1 MTLLELLLVVVLLLC
16 FAVLGLWFSTSIN
29 SYQQLNE
36 GVPQLVSLLRYSK
49 AMAQQT
55 GRVVVVQFPH
65 AAVGDEAEASTTITN
80 EATVVVELPAAAM
93 MAAEVNASIKVVQL
107 SNEAS
112 AISFYPD
119 GSFDTASIVIYSLN
133 DEDQRRAIIQL
144 NGLNGTINQQPHD
157 P

>member
-16 FAVLGLWFSTSIN
+16 FAVLGLWFNTTIN
-29 SYQQLNE
+29 SYQKLNE

-55 GRVVVVQFPH
+55 GKVVVVQFPH
-65 AAVGDEAEASTTITN
+65 AAVGDEAEATSTN
-80 EATVVVELPAAAM
+80 EVTVVVALPSAESM
-93 MAAEVNASIKVVQL
+93 VAEVNANIKVVQL

-112 AISFYPD
+112 TISFYPD
-119 GSFDTASIVIYSLN
+119 GSFDSTTIVIYSLS
-133 DEDQRRAIIQL
+133 DEDQRKATINL
-144 NGLNGTINQQPHD
+144 NGINGTINQQPQ